1 MKSGRRLSSKSRTYL
16 GMLIPV
22 VILFF
27 AFNTLPLIIGA
38 FYSFT
43 NYRGYGSWDQNRK
56 SLTGRTTAT
65 HWRKVP

>member
-27 AFNTLPLIIGA
+27 AFNTLPLIMGA
-38 FYSFT
+38 FYSLQIQ
-43 NYRGYGSWDQNRK
+43 GYGILI
-56 SLTGRTTAT
+56 SLHLNMRL
-65 HWRKVP
+65 